1 MMLFKR
7 IKIRSYETGLYFR
20 DGEFKGL
27 LSEAAKGTGT
37 FAAALQ
43 ATWREGR
50 VRPLSSRAERDSD
63 LRCLRLFVTGLPQ
76 LRP

>member
-27 LSEAAKGTGT
+27 LSE
-37 FAAALQ
+37 
-43 ATWREGR
+43 GR
-50 VRPLSSRAERDSD
+50 HWLFDPLMKMPRLPKRLITRLRIIESSVPSIKPS
-63 LRCLRLFVTGLPQ
+63 V
-76 LRP
+76 